1 MNLKKAE
8 LRFKREWANAAVKL
22 KRTLPEVEAVAPAVD
37 ADIVVNFTGFPEA
50 DALDYTGC
58 KCTTIMHNV
67 AALIVPPEWVSAP
80 TRLAYVLT
88 SKDALHNALLDAGIA
103 DWLDLRYTS
112 DHAALE
118 VEFLDHP
125 TAEQITGLKVGYDVV
140 TFDELVY
147 TFVERTSG
155 TEPQAEAAPLV
166 DPAKV
171 EAKVRQCWAG
181 GHGGKITALE
191 AQTDPR
197 EFIITTVKP
206 VPLNANLRNHGLALV
221 KQIAPDVTHVRVMD
235 ELWAKLLG
243 THKPV
248 STTVVFT
255 ATVSDGDTEPV
266 SVPDEPIQIPDLDD
280 RDVELNALRTQVEEL
295 QEIIRAF
302 TPVSNEWQTLRLTI
316 KREGSAITAHPE
328 IAAEEAKGWRVH
340 HVQFAPNGEDR
351 LFVLMERKPQAA
363 PAPRYTSAY
372 ATAGALS
379 SNGRIEQA
387 IMQGSGRLEQIM
399 IRDMNAEIADSARA
413 LRNAFHSLQEIGN

>member
-8 LRFKREWANAAVKL
+8 LRFKREWANAAKKL
-22 KRTLPEVEAVAPAVD
+22 GRELPEVEAVAPAVD

-243 THKPV
+243 THTPV
-248 STTVVFT
+248 LTTVVFT
-255 ATVSDGDTEPV
+255 ATISDDDTEPITA
-266 SVPDEPIQIPDLDD
+266 PADPAPLPELDERDL
-280 RDVELNALRTQVEEL
+280 ELNALKAQVDSL
-295 QEIIRAF
+295 QEIIRTL
-302 TPVSNEWQTLRLTI
+302 TPVTDEWQTLKIALPKDGKI
-316 KREGSAITAHPE
+316 IAHPE
-328 IAAEEAKGWRVH
+328 IAAEQAKGWRIH
-340 HVQFAPNGEDR
+340 HLQYAPNGEDR
-351 LFVLMERKPQAA
+351 LFVFMERRAQAVTPLYRDSA
-363 PAPRYTSAY
+363 SAWTSG
-372 ATAGALS
+372 TW
-379 SNGRIEQA
+379 NGREHRA
-387 IMQGSGRLEQIM
+387 IVSGSNRLEELM

-413 LRNAFHSLQEIGN
+413 LRNAFHALNPAGY